1 MDVYLVHA
9 TSMEVRKGAP
19 NPPEQTVVSCQVGA
33 RN

>member
-9 TSMEVRKGAP
+9 TSMEVRKGVP
-19 NPPEQTVVSCQVGA
+19 NPLEQMVVSCQVGA